1 MKVDNV
7 SAAGLQF
14 GFIAPGAQRADLGA
28 TEEADRRTA
37 TIFFCDIVNSTQ
49 LIAPSDPEDA
59 RDLLNGVM
67 DVMVRHIQ
75 HYGGTVCQRLGDGVY
90 AVFGAPAAQE
100 NHAVRACAAADAI
113 VREIARG
120 QTCAV
125 RVGLCSGE
133 IVWDGSALRHQNGS
147 PAVGRAVHAAAKL
160 QQASQPNRV
169 RLADST
175 AALAA
180 DWVDMRAADLV
191 SLTALDRIG
200 TFELLGVRRRRLHRG
215 QQLPMVGREVLR
227 RTLSSALAALSNNP
241 ETPAA
246 KPAPLMHIV
255 SGEAGLGKSR
265 LLSLLAAEARWRG
278 VRVVE
283 WSISAIEPVGAPQLL
298 QELVGELL
306 DCPAG
311 GSAAESLAAILAA
324 GVSHPLAEAL
334 AGLLHPVA
342 DISPAAATERL
353 AMAARAVAELA
364 IVAAR
369 RRPILL
375 VVEDLQWVGSELLA
389 VLCALLRRCRGEPI
403 LILGSNRAVRPPEIL
418 TEAGEV
424 RGHVLS
430 PLNAGDARALLDS
443 YMGRDPALASIKDEL
458 QRRAQGNPFFLIECV
473 RVLVDQEA
481 LAGPVGGM
489 RLGTPTS
496 RRLPDSVQA
505 LLAAR
510 TDRLA
515 AAARDVLRAAA
526 VIGPTFDIGLLSALT
541 GCTVPSLPL
550 AGLSD
555 AGFIDETRLL
565 PRLEYSFHHALMH
578 EAVYE
583 GITRRERQ
591 RLHGRVAEL
600 LEGEHFAQLPGRLAA
615 QARHADNAKLWPV
628 AVRAG
633 RAAGKEA
640 LQRSLAAEAVS
651 LFALAVRA
659 NDQLPMDGENART
672 GIDLRLIL
680 ARAAMPAGDR
690 DRALAELER
699 AVELAHQTGDED
711 RALAGLVQQ
720 VSYEWVYG
728 GLHHALSLAD
738 RALRLSGGG
747 QPSSAHPEV
756 QILAACCHIE
766 AGNLEEAQKLLD
778 LADRADAWQAH
789 HPGRF
794 MMVDCPMLIAIMR
807 ARCQL
812 HQGLDASALMQQALQ
827 RADDGSYPFNRIYA
841 RVYAGEI
848 LQRQGR
854 YPELLALCNEA
865 LSISAAAASP
875 LLDNVLHARRGLALV
890 ELGRRI
896 EGLAE
901 IEQAEHSAA
910 ERGAIL
916 HASLARYCRILGLTR
931 IGLLRDAEQERLQLE
946 ATVQR
951 YGYGLL
957 SRFLAEERQLLPCET
972 GVVAEHTYIGP
983 GD

>member
-1 MKVDNV
+1 M

-14 GFIAPGAQRADLGA
+14 GLIAPLAQRADLGA
-28 TEEADRRTA
+28 AEEVDRRTA

-49 LIAPSDPEDA
+49 WIAPSDPEDA
-59 RDLLNGVM
+59 RDLLKGVI

-75 HYGGTVCQRLGDGVY
+75 RYGGTVCQRLGDGVY

-113 VREIARG
+113 VREIARS
-120 QTCAV
+120 QACAV

-160 QQASQPNRV
+160 QQAALPNRV
-169 RLADST
+169 RLSDST
-175 AALAA
+175 AALVA
-180 DWVDMRAADLV
+180 DWMDMRAGDTL
-191 SLTALDRIG
+191 SLTALDKIG

-215 QQLPMVGREVLR
+215 QQLPMVGREGLR
-227 RTLSSALAALSNNP
+227 RTLSIALSALSAGTQ
-241 ETPAA
+241 TPPA
-246 KPAPLMHIV
+246 KPVPLMHIV

-278 VRVVE
+278 ARVIE

-306 DCPAG
+306 DRPA
-311 GSAAESLAAILAA
+311 APDVADSLATLMAA
-324 GVSHPLAEAL
+324 GVPRPLAEAL
-334 AGLLHPVA
+334 TSVLHPPSGA
-342 DISPAAATERL
+342 SAAAAAERL
-353 AMAARAVAELA
+353 SMAARAVAELA
-364 IVAAR
+364 VLAAR

-375 VVEDLQWVGSELLA
+375 LVEDLHWAGSELLA
-389 VLCALLRRCRGEPI
+389 VLSALLRRCAGEPI
-403 LILGSNRAVRPPEIL
+403 LILGSSRNVRPPETL
-418 TEAGEV
+418 AEV
-424 RGHVLS
+424 GGVQSHILS
-430 PLNAGDARALLDS
+430 PLNAADAQALLDS
-443 YMGRDPALASIKDEL
+443 YMGRDPALEPIKEEL

-489 RLGTPTS
+489 KPGTPTT
-496 RRLPDSVQA
+496 RRLPDTVQA

-515 AAARDVLRAAA
+515 PDARDVLRAAA
-526 VIGPTFDIGLLSALT
+526 VIGPTFDVGLLSALT
-541 GCTVPSLPL
+541 GFTVPSLPL

-555 AGFIDETRLL
+555 AGLIDETRLL

-591 RLHGRVAEL
+591 RLHGQVAAL
-600 LEGEHFAQLPGRLAA
+600 LDGGVFAQLPGRLAA
-615 QARHADNAKLWPV
+615 QARHADHAKLWPV

-633 RAAGKEA
+633 RAAGQEA

-659 NDQLPMDGENART
+659 NDQLPQDAEAART

-690 DRALAELER
+690 DRAMAELER
-699 AVELAHQTGDED
+699 AVELAHQAGDED

-728 GLHHALSLAD
+728 GLRHALVLAD
-738 RALRLSGGG
+738 RALLLSGGG
-747 QPSSAHPEV
+747 QVARAHPEV

-766 AGNLEEAQKLLD
+766 AGNLEQAQALLD
-778 LADRADAWQAH
+778 FADRVDAWQGH

-794 MMVDCPMLIAIMR
+794 MMVDGAMLIAIMR
-807 ARCQL
+807 ARCL
-812 HQGLDASALMQQALQ
+812 VHQGQDATAVLQQALQ
-827 RADDGSYPFNRIYA
+827 VADAGNYPFNRIYV

-854 YPELLALCNEA
+854 YAELLALCNDA
-865 LSISAAAASP
+865 LSISAAAGSP
-875 LLDNVLHARRGLALV
+875 LLDDVLHARRGLALI
-890 ELGRRI
+890 ELGRGI
-896 EGLAE
+896 DGLAE
-901 IEQAEHSAA
+901 IDQAERSAA
-910 ERGAIL
+910 ERGAVL
-916 HASLARYCRILGLTR
+916 HASLAKFCRILGLNR
-931 IGLLRDAEQERLQLE
+931 MGFRRDAEQERLQLE

-957 SRFLAEERQLLPCET
+957 SRLLGET
-972 GVVAEHTYIGP
+972 M
-983 GD
+983 